1 MNYQETFR
9 ALAAV
14 AAPSGFESGV
24 MDVIGNLAGPYA
36 AEMHCDALGSLI
48 VHRPGTG
55 RRVMLVTHADTFGM
69 ILTCRDDKGFWRFGL
84 LGETEPAWLV
94 GLPVCFVGGARGVI
108 GCDGGI
114 TPDKLKLQ
122 NLYIDVTVGEARIGD
137 ACAAA
142 LVSTADEHRFVSPAL
157 DGRAGCLAALDVLS
171 RAAGKNADLY
181 VVFSAQQTVGER
193 GAGTAAFAVEPEIA
207 ISLEL
212 TAADDTPESTVRSGV
227 RLGGG
232 PALVV
237 RAGRAP
243 ANMALVEK
251 LEQAASFPVQRTVD
265 ADGMFALHQ
274 ITGAR
279 AGITA
284 CAVGIPARR
293 CGLIGIADPA
303 DIRKAADLILA
314 AL

>member
-24 MDVIGNLAGPYA
+24 LDVIAELARPYA
-36 AEMHCDALGSLI
+36 SDMHRDALGSLI
-48 VHRPGTG
+48 VHRAGAG

-69 ILTCRDDKGFWRFGL
+69 ILTCKDDKGFWRFGL

-94 GLPVCFVGGARGVI
+94 GLPVFFVGGARGVI

-122 NLYIDVTVGEARIGD
+122 NLYIDVTVGEVRIGD
-137 ACAAA
+137 ACTAA
-142 LVSTADEHRFVSPAL
+142 LVSTADERRIVSPAL
-157 DGRAGCLAALDVLS
+157 DGRAGCLAALDILS
-171 RAAGKNADLY
+171 RAEGKNVDLY

-193 GAGTAAFAVEPEIA
+193 GAGAAAFSVEPETV

-227 RLGGG
+227 KLGGG

-237 RAGRAP
+237 RAGGAP
-243 ANMALVEK
+243 ASMALVEK

-265 ADGMFALHQ
+265 ATGMFALHQ
-274 ITGAR
+274 VTGVR

-293 CGLIGIADPA
+293 CGLMGIADPA